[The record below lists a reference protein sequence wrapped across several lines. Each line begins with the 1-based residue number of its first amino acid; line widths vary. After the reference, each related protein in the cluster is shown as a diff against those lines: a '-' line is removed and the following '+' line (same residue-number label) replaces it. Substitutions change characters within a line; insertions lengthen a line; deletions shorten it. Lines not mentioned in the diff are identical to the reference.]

1 MSPLRPIITLLL
13 TLACLFV
20 AGDVWSR
27 WSERAELK
35 AKQATRDAM
44 PKSPIIEVAVLKKA
58 EGMTPVGALALVSDA
73 AKAAGIQGEVAP
85 VSSTKRGRG
94 TVHRVRLNAPATHL
108 SNATKLADNIPAAC
122 YPSSLRIDQTGSDG
136 RIDLVLECEVLQ
148 LDP

>member
-1 MSPLRPIITLLL
+1 MSPLRPVITLLL
-13 TLACLFV
+13 TMACLFV

-27 WSERAELK
+27 WSERADLK
-35 AKQATRDAM
+35 SKQASRDTM
-44 PKSPIIEVAVLKKA
+44 PKAPAIDEAIIKKA
-58 EGMTPVGALALVSDA
+58 EGMTPVGALAVVSDA

-108 SNATKLADNIPAAC
+108 NNATKLADNMPAAC
-122 YPSSLRIDQTGSDG
+122 YPSSLRIDSTGADG

>member
-27 WSERAELK
+27 WSERAELE

>member
-1 MSPLRPIITLLL
+1 MSPLRPIITVLL

-27 WSERAELK
+27 WSERTELK
-35 AKQATRDAM
+35 AQQAARDSM
-44 PKSPIIEVAVLKKA
+44 PKAPIMDAAMLKKA

-73 AKAAGIQGEVAP
+73 AKAAGIQGDVSP

-94 TVHRVRLNAPATHL
+94 TVHRVRLNAPATSL
-108 SNATKLADNIPAAC
+108 SNVTKLAVNMPAAC
-122 YPSSLRIDQTGSDG
+122 YPSSLRIDSTGSDG

>member
-27 WSERAELK
+27 WSERADLK
-35 AKQATRDAM
+35 SKQASRDTM
-44 PKSPIIEVAVLKKA
+44 PKAPAIDEAIIKKA
-58 EGMTPVGALALVSDA
+58 EGMTPVGALAVVSDA

-94 TVHRVRLNAPATHL
+94 TIHRVRLNAPATRL
-108 SNATKLADNIPAAC
+108 NNATKLAANMPAAC
-122 YPSSLRIDQTGSDG
+122 YPSSLRIDSTGADG

>member
-13 TLACLFV
+13 TLACLVV

-44 PKSPIIEVAVLKKA
+44 PKAPTIDGGIVRKA
-58 EGMTPVGALALVSDA
+58 QAMTQVGALALVSDA
-73 AKAAGIQGEVAP
+73 AQAAGIHGEVSP
-85 VSSTKRGRG
+85 VSSTKHGGG

-108 SNATKLADNIPAAC
+108 SNVTKLAANMQAGC
-122 YPSSLRIDQTGSDG
+122 HPSSLRIDATGSDG

>member
-13 TLACLFV
+13 TLACLFG

-85 VSSTKRGRG
+85 VNSTKRGRG

-122 YPSSLRIDQTGSDG
+122 YPSSLRIDSTGSDG

>member
-1 MSPLRPIITLLL
+1 MSPLRPIITGLL

-27 WSERAELK
+27 WSERADLT
-35 AKQATRDAM
+35 AKQSSRDAM
-44 PKSPIIEVAVLKKA
+44 PKAPAVEVGVIKQA

-85 VSSTKRGRG
+85 VSSAKRGHG

-108 SNATKLADNIPAAC
+108 SDATKLAANMPAAC
-122 YPSSLRIDQTGSDG
+122 YPSSLRIDSTGADG

>member
-85 VSSTKRGRG
+85 VNSTKRGRG

-122 YPSSLRIDQTGSDG
+122 YPSSLRIDSTGSDG